1 MNTRSPAVA
10 STAIAIMLLGACS
23 DDDSSTTTSDS
34 STTTTEAPDDGP
46 TTVADGDVV
55 LVATSDHDA
64 RPLTISAVEEDGEV
78 TGEFQ
83 MSGHTIGIECAD
95 TDTDGVILV
104 GGTVTA
110 GDVVP
115 PGDLLGLIIKEG
127 DPDEVLLIGND
138 EVGAESCTELLE
150 SQDVSNIDDSYFTEL
165 SDGDDIRTG

>member
-64 RPLTISAVEEDGEV
+64 RPLTISAVEEAGEV

-83 MSGHTIGIECAD
+83 MSGHTIRIECAD
-95 TDTDGVILV
+95 TDTDGIGIV

-110 GDVVP
+110 GDAVP
-115 PGDLLGLIIKEG
+115 PGELLGLIIKEG
-127 DPDEVLLIGND
+127 DPDSAHLRGND
-138 EVGAESCTELLE
+138 FDAGSCTEFLE
-150 SQDVSNIDDSYFTEL
+150 SIPEDLLTDDSQFIEVE
-165 SDGDDIRTG
+165 DGDDIRTG